1 MAASRSPGPMRRSRA
16 WSSSP
21 TDGRRCPS
29 WRVRRA
35 CARTTWRRR
44 LPGSPT
50 WAPCGSRPGAKGA
63 TMVQADPLRSRCFA
77 PSALRMTGSL
87 APRREMMKPTRR
99 VILSERAVRA
109 RSEGSVVFVLGPL
122 ASGRVQLGV
131 HESTQLREAHGRV
144 APRLVEQSLRGC
156 LKFPLEGA
164 RPGRRCHLYDDD
176 MRVLPGA
183 GNFGEQQI

>member
-1 MAASRSPGPMRRSRA
+1 DAGRA
-16 WSSSP
+16 
-21 TDGRRCPS
+21 R
-29 WRVRRA
+29 
-35 CARTTWRRR
+35 
-44 LPGSPT
+44 
-50 WAPCGSRPGAKGA
+50 RPGCRTVRDRELKEP
-63 TMVQADPLRSRCFA
+63 TMVQADPLRSRSFA

-87 APRREMMKPTRR
+87 APRKEMMK
-99 VILSERAVRA
+99 RA
-109 RSEGSVVFVLGPL
+109 RGTRAKRRICSPRVAPALGPL
-122 ASGRVQLGV
+122 PSGRVQLGV

-144 APRLVEQSLRGC
+144 TPRLVEQSLRGC